1 LLFWLKRR
9 VLSVRS
15 TGTQQFAGVEIFA
28 PNSMAQAPLIFLA
41 PQRVAPIRVMQIQ
54 QKIVLQP
61 MPQPMP
67 SGGSLRR
74 NSEPYPGDGSN
85 IYFVIFLSFFGVIFF
100 VISVLPV
107 IFLSFQF
114 WSVMF
119 CHFFGSCFCHF
130 VQFSQKYGKYDRKM
144 TKNDHASRKMQF
156 LQPAKLSFFW
166 SFFGHV
172 FVIWWRF
179 CNLSV
184 ICLSFWCNFLKNMEA
199 YQKLFE
205 K

>member
-74 NSEPYPGDGSN
+74 NSEPYPGDGSK

-100 VISVLPV
+100 CHFSFACHFFVISVLV
-107 IFLSFQF
+107 
-114 WSVMF
+114 
-119 CHFFGSCFCHF
+119 CH
-130 VQFSQKYGKYDRKM
+130 V
-144 TKNDHASRKMQF
+144 
-156 LQPAKLSFFW
+156 LSFFW
-166 SFFGHV
+166 VMF
-172 FVIWWRF
+172 
-179 CNLSV
+179 
-184 ICLSFWCNFLKNMEA
+184 LSFRAIFSNIWKI
-199 YQKLFE
+199 
-205 K
+205 

>member
-1 LLFWLKRR
+1 MLFWLKRR

-15 TGTQQFAGVEIFA
+15 TGTQQFAGVDIFA
-28 PNSMAQAPLIFLA
+28 PNSMAQARLIFLA

-85 IYFVIFLSFFGVIFF
+85 IYFVIFCPFLVSF
-100 VISVLPV
+100 
-107 IFLSFQF
+107 FLSFQF
-114 WSVMF
+114 CLSFF
-119 CHFFGSCFCHF
+119 CHFSFGLSFFVIFWSCFCHF
-130 VQFSQKYGKYDRKM
+130 GAIFSKIWKISKKFRKM
-144 TKNDHASRKMQF
+144 T
-156 LQPAKLSFFW
+156 
-166 SFFGHV
+166 
-172 FVIWWRF
+172 
-179 CNLSV
+179 
-184 ICLSFWCNFLKNMEA
+184 
-199 YQKLFE
+199 E

>member
-1 LLFWLKRR
+1 MLFWLKRR

-15 TGTQQFAGVEIFA
+15 TGTQQFAGVDIFA
-28 PNSMAQAPLIFLA
+28 PNSMAQARLIFLA

-74 NSEPYPGDGSN
+74 NSEPYPGNGSN
-85 IYFVIFLSFFGVIFF
+85 LFCIFLSFFGVIFF
-100 VISVLPV
+100 GISVLPV

-114 WSVMF
+114 WSVIF
-119 CHFFGSCFCHF
+119 CHLFGHVSVIS
-130 VQFSQKYGKYDRKM
+130 VQSSQKYGKY
-144 TKNDHASRKMQF
+144 
-156 LQPAKLSFFW
+156 
-166 SFFGHV
+166 
-172 FVIWWRF
+172 
-179 CNLSV
+179 
-184 ICLSFWCNFLKNMEA
+184 
-199 YQKLFE
+199 QKFFE

>member
-74 NSEPYPGDGSN
+74 NSEPYPGNGSN
-85 IYFVIFLSFFGVIFF
+85 LFCIFLSFFGVIFF
-100 VISVLPV
+100 WHFSFACHFFVISVLV
-107 IFLSFQF
+107 CHFLSFF
-114 WSVMF
+114 W
-119 CHFFGSCFCHF
+119 SCFCHF
-130 VQFSQKYGKYDRKM
+130 GAIFSKIWKISKIFRKM
-144 TKNDHASRKMQF
+144 T
-156 LQPAKLSFFW
+156 
-166 SFFGHV
+166 
-172 FVIWWRF
+172 
-179 CNLSV
+179 
-184 ICLSFWCNFLKNMEA
+184 
-199 YQKLFE
+199 E